1 MRNINQFD
9 LANPIIKI
17 QHLRKVFG
25 TKEVLKDVNMIFPQ
39 GSTTVILGLSGS
51 GKSTIIK
58 HIVGLMK
65 ATSGEIW
72 VDGVNVSA
80 CDEQE
85 LRAVRKNI
93 GFLFQDGAMFDSMNI
108 FDNVAFPLREHFKE
122 LTEEE
127 IEKRVMKMLSLTGLD
142 AQRVARLFPNE
153 LSGGMRKRAGLARA
167 IIMEPK
173 IILYDEPTSGLDPI
187 TSDLITQ
194 LILDLQE
201 KLGVTSILITHDMK
215 ESFKAADYLAFLF
228 EGEIIEWADNYAFK
242 NTSNPYV
249 QQLLNGS
256 GEGPIQFN
264 G

>member
-1 MRNINQFD
+1 MRKDFD
-9 LANPIIKI
+9 LEHPLIEIKG
-17 QHLRKVFG
+17 LRKVFG
-25 TKEVLKDVNMIFPQ
+25 TKEVLKDVNIIFPK

-65 ATSGEIW
+65 PTSGNIY
-72 VDGVNVSA
+72 VDGINVATCS
-80 CDEQE
+80 EEE
-85 LRAVRKNI
+85 LRAVRQNI

-108 FDNVAFPLREHFKE
+108 FDNVAFPLREHRKDLSE
-122 LTEEE
+122 DE
-127 IEKRVMKMLSLTGLD
+127 IKAKVMKMLNMTGLD
-142 AQRVARLFPNE
+142 AQRVSKLFPNE

-201 KLGVTSILITHDMK
+201 KLGVTSVLITHDMK
-215 ESFKAADYLAFLF
+215 ESFKSANYLAFLF
-228 EGEIIEWADNYAFK
+228 EGEILEWAENEAFK
-242 NTSNPYV
+242 NSSNPYV
-249 QQLLNGS
+249 QQLLKGS

-264 G
+264 E